1 MHGSQTV
8 ITREVKRFMKRNK
21 MTQADLAAPLCISQ
35 SQLSARINGRA
46 RWQLDDLDILLV
58 LGVPIQ
64 LGAFM
69 EAGKK

>member
-1 MHGSQTV
+1 MTTSQTV

-21 MTQADLAAPLCISQ
+21 WTQTDLAGQLCISP
-35 SQLSARINGRA
+35 SQVSARINGRA
-46 RWQLDDLDILLV
+46 RWQLDDLDVLFA